1 MSSSF
6 EGTAL
11 LHGVVALLMVG
22 LYVAGMV
29 ACIVYKR
36 ASGML
41 VLPIIGFAIGA
52 FVWLVRMAYPFL
64 LRDGSMDAFRLY
76 DMATSFGGLI
86 SAGLIVGGLF
96 AALGDVCRRLDRAQG
111 PDPYRGGPGRRPPS
125 GYGEERRPPDYDWG
139 REPPAPRFPDSPD
152 IRR

>member
-11 LHGVVALLMVG
+11 LHGVLALLMVG

-52 FVWLVRMAYPFL
+52 FVWLMRMAYPFL
-64 LRDGSMDAFRLY
+64 LRDGSMETFRLY
-76 DMATSFGGLI
+76 DMVLSFGGLF

-96 AALGDVCRRLDRAQG
+96 AALADVCRRLDRAQDSG
-111 PDPYRGGPGRRPPS
+111 PYRGEPSRRPPP
-125 GYGEERRPPDYDWG
+125 GYGEERGPPPYDRG

-152 IRR
+152 IQR